1 MVKRIFDI
9 IAALAGLLVLS
20 PLIILLC
27 IIIPLDSKGSPFFC
41 QKRVGR
47 HNRDFS
53 LYKFRTMRKDSD
65 KAGLLTVGGKDSR
78 ITRIGYWLRKFKI
91 DEIPQL
97 INILKGEMSVVGP
110 RPEVRKYV
118 NMYTPHQ
125 MQVLEVRPG
134 LTDLA
139 SIKYVNENEILGQS
153 SDPEKTYIEKIMPE
167 KIELN
172 LQYIENQSIIY
183 DIELIFKTFAAIL
196 KK

>member
-1 MVKRIFDI
+1 MIKRIFDI
-9 IAALAGLLVLS
+9 IAAFVGVVVLS

-27 IIIPLDSKGSPFFC
+27 IIIPIDSKGSPFYS

-47 HNRDFS
+47 NNKDFN
-53 LYKFRTMRKDSD
+53 LYKFRTMRIGAD
-65 KAGLLTVGGKDSR
+65 KGGLLTVGGKDSR

-97 INILKGEMSVVGP
+97 FNILKGEMSVVGP

-118 NMYTPHQ
+118 DMYTPRQ
-125 MQVLEVRPG
+125 MQVLNVRPG

-172 LQYIENQSIIY
+172 LQYIEKQSFLY
-183 DIELIFKTFAAIL
+183 DLKLIFKTLSAIVG
-196 KK
+196 K